1 MGNLKQ
7 DAPVPLLILAV
18 IAMLV
23 QQTMATV
30 AKTAIPVLFPAIALE
45 FGAASEAVLAYTW
58 IFAVVGVLVMA
69 GCGTFIIRYGAIRIS
84 QVGGLLM
91 AAGLGC
97 AALATFGA
105 AFGATIGIWTG
116 IAALT
121 LAAVLISVGSTSAT
135 PASSEI
141 LARYAPVKYAP
152 FIFSIKQTGV
162 PAGIAIAGALV
173 LPLAVWIGWQ
183 AAVLATAG
191 VCLVIALGLQL
202 CRREFDRD
210 RKPNQKLAF
219 GDVKETVRTVLRE
232 PGLRTMAL
240 AAFVFV
246 GLQAIFTNFT
256 VVYLYEE
263 LHYTAVRAGAVLGLT
278 TLVAV
283 PARIFWGV
291 VASTVLPAR
300 PLLGILAAVMAVAAA
315 AMGAFSPAWS
325 QWQVAAVCVVIAIT
339 ALSWHGVL
347 LSEVAR
353 LAPDGAVGRLTGG
366 VLAFGTAGQVAS
378 PILFGALYFPLGYQ
392 AAYLAVALPAAVVAA
407 IMLRRSS

>member
-7 DAPVPLLILAV
+7 YAPVPLLILAV

-45 FGAASEAVLAYTW
+45 LGAASEAVLAYTW

-69 GCGTFIIRYGAIRIS
+69 GCGTFIICYGAIRIS

-105 AFGATIGIWTG
+105 TMGIWTG

-121 LAAVLISVGSTSAT
+121 LAAVLISMGSTSAT

-183 AAVLATAG
+183 AAMLATAG

-210 RKPNQKLAF
+210 RKPDQKLAF

-232 PGLRTMAL
+232 PGSRTMAL
-240 AAFVFV
+240 VAFVFV

-325 QWQVAAVCVVIAIT
+325 QWQVAAVCVVIAMT

-378 PILFGALYFPLGYQ
+378 PILFGALYFFLGYQ

>member
-1 MGNLKQ
+1 M
-7 DAPVPLLILAV
+7 PLLILAV

-45 FGAASEAVLAYTW
+45 LGAASEAVLAYTW

-69 GCGTFIIRYGAIRIS
+69 GCGTFIICYGAIRIS

-105 AFGATIGIWTG
+105 TMGIWTG

-121 LAAVLISVGSTSAT
+121 LAAVLISMGSTSAT

-210 RKPNQKLAF
+210 RKPDQKLAF

-325 QWQVAAVCVVIAIT
+325 QWQVAAVCVVIAMT

-378 PILFGALYFPLGYQ
+378 PILFGALYFFLGYQ

>member
-7 DAPVPLLILAV
+7 DATVPVLILAV

-45 FGAASEAVLAYTW
+45 LGAASEAVLAYTW

-97 AALATFGA
+97 AVLVTFGA
-105 AFGATIGIWTG
+105 TLGFRTG

-135 PASSEI
+135 PASLEI
-141 LARYAPVKYAP
+141 LARYAPAKYAP
-152 FIFSIKQTGV
+152 LIFSIKQTGV

-183 AAVLATAG
+183 AAVLTTAG
-191 VCLVIALGLQL
+191 ICLVIALGLQL

-210 RKPNQKLAF
+210 RKSDQKLAF
-219 GDVKETVRTVLRE
+219 GDVKETVRAVLRQ
-232 PGLRTMAL
+232 PDLRAMAL

-263 LHYTAVRAGAVLGLT
+263 LHYTAVQAGAVLGLT

-325 QWQVAAVCVVIAIT
+325 QWQVAAVCVVIAMT

-353 LAPDGAVGRLTGG
+353 LALDGSVGRLTGG

-378 PILFGALYFPLGYQ
+378 PLLFGALYFPLGYQ

-407 IMLRRSS
+407 IMLRRSP

>member
-1 MGNLKQ
+1 M
-7 DAPVPLLILAV
+7 PLLLLAV
-18 IAMLV
+18 VAMLV

-45 FGAASEAVLAYTW
+45 LGAASQAVLAYTW
-58 IFAVVGVLVMA
+58 VFAVIGVLVMA
-69 GCGTFIIRYGAIRIS
+69 GCGTFIIRYGAIRMS

-91 AAGLGC
+91 AGGLVL
-97 AALATFGA
+97 AALA
-105 AFGATIGIWTG
+105 GIDYWTG
-116 IAALT
+116 IVMLT
-121 LAAVLISVGSTSAT
+121 LGAVLISAGSTSAT

-141 LARYAPVKYAP
+141 LARYAPPRIAP

-173 LPLAVWIGWQ
+173 LPLSVWIGWQ
-183 AAVLATAG
+183 SALLVTAG
-191 VCLVIALGLQL
+191 ICLVIAAGLQP

-210 RKPNQKLAF
+210 RNPEQKLAF
-219 GDVKETVRTVLRE
+219 GDVKETVRAVLQQ
-232 PGLRTMAL
+232 PALRAMAM

-263 LHYTAVRAGAVLGLT
+263 LHYTAVEAGAILGLT

-283 PARIFWGV
+283 PARIFWGL
-291 VASTVLPAR
+291 VASTIMPAR
-300 PLLGILAAVMAVAAA
+300 PLLGLLAAVMAVAAA
-315 AMGAFSPAWS
+315 AMGAFSPEWS
-325 QWQVAAVCVVIAIT
+325 QWQVSAVCVVIAMT

-353 LAPDGAVGRLTGG
+353 IAPDGAVGRLTGG

-378 PILFGALYFPLGYQ
+378 PILFGALYFPFGYQ
-392 AAYLAVALPAAVVAA
+392 AAYLAVALPAAVVAV
-407 IMLRRSS
+407 IMLRRRPAATASRLSP

>member
-1 MGNLKQ
+1 
-7 DAPVPLLILAV
+7 
-18 IAMLV
+18 MLV

-30 AKTAIPVLFPAIALE
+30 AKSAIPVLFPTIALE
-45 FGAASEAVLAYTW
+45 LGTASEAVLVYTW
-58 IFAVVGVLVMA
+58 VFAVVGVLVMA

-91 AAGLGC
+91 AAGLAC

-105 AFGATIGIWTG
+105 ALGFWTGGFWTG
-116 IAALT
+116 IVALT
-121 LAAVLISVGSTSAT
+121 LAAVLISAGSTSAT

-141 LARYAPVKYAP
+141 LARYAPVKIAP

-162 PAGIAIAGALV
+162 PAGIAIAGALIV
-173 LPLAVWIGWQ
+173 PLAVWIGWQ
-183 AAVLATAG
+183 AAVLVTAG
-191 VCLVIALGLQL
+191 ICLVIALGLQL

-210 RKPNQKLAF
+210 RKPDQKLAF
-219 GDVKETVRTVLRE
+219 GDVRETVSAVWRT
-232 PGLRTMAL
+232 PGLRTMAM

-263 LHYTAVRAGAVLGLT
+263 LHYTAVEAGAVLGLT

-300 PLLGILAAVMAVAAA
+300 PLLAILAAVMAVAAA
-315 AMGAFSPAWS
+315 TMGAFSPAWA
-325 QWQVAAVCVVIAIT
+325 QWQVSAVCVVIAMT

-353 LAPDGAVGRLTGG
+353 IAPDGSVGRLTGG

-392 AAYLAVALPAAVVAA
+392 AAYIAVSLPAAVVAVV
-407 IMLRRSS
+407 MLRRSS